1 MYHSHYDEVRDAQT
15 GLMGAIVIYEP
26 RTLMSNGLPKNV
38 DKEFFSMFM
47 NFDENDSLLNE

>member
-1 MYHSHYDEVRDAQT
+1 
-15 GLMGAIVIYEP
+15 MGAIVIYEP